1 MPGIVLRQGRGPEQ
15 TGLTLVEFLFAC
27 SIMAFV
33 ALGVAG
39 MFPSALRSVVSGGQV
54 TKATVLAQELVNMI
68 RNELFDDV
76 YLTPG
81 SGNGYRGYYTFNTTG
96 SLPATC
102 PTASCNNKKKWKT
115 DLLADAAQTSGRGL
129 PGGYGTVAVTCL
141 NVSAS
146 SPYTL
151 TTGTCGTGTNIV
163 RVSVTVYWDRTGSR
177 SVTLVTYV
185 ARSD

>member
-1 MPGIVLRQGRGPEQ
+1 MPRIVLRPCRALEQ

-39 MFPSALRSVVSGGQV
+39 MFPSALRSVVGGGQM
-54 TKATVLAQELVNMI
+54 TKATVLAQEMANMI
-68 RNELFDDV
+68 RNELFDTV
-76 YLTPG
+76 YLTPE
-81 SGNGYRGYYTFNTTG
+81 SGNGYTGYSTFTTTA

-102 PTASCNNKKKWKT
+102 PTESCSNKKKWKT

-141 NVSAS
+141 NVSTS

-151 TTGTCGTGTNIV
+151 TTGTCGTGTNLL
-163 RVSVTVYWDRTGSR
+163 RLSVTVYWDRTGSR
-177 SVTLVTYV
+177 SVNLVTYV